1 MSQASVPAG
10 GSPRPV
16 ALANRRATVRYRC
29 APATTG
35 KVYSAD
41 DHEFVRAWIIDLSL
55 KGIGM
60 QLARPLELGRHI
72 VVVMRT
78 NDNTRSLEY
87 SARVVRCHP
96 VPHDEWHIGGEFT
109 IPLTPEELEQFL

>member
-1 MSQASVPAG
+1 VSQASMPLG
-10 GSPRPV
+10 GSPKPV
-16 ALANRRATVRYRC
+16 ALSNRRATVRYRC

-35 KVYSAD
+35 KVYSAE
-41 DHEFVRAWIIDLSL
+41 DHEFVRAWIVDLSL

-72 VVVMRT
+72 VIVMRN
-78 NDNTRSLEY
+78 NDNTRVMEY
-87 SARVVRCHP
+87 SARVVRCHQ

-109 IPLTPEELEQFL
+109 IPLTPEELEMFL